1 MTTYS
6 GRGASYIPGREVV
19 NKEPPVSKYV
29 VEKLYRV
36 HRERVMRVEKT
47 VDTRIVIPDFLLNRE
62 WKKNSEKQKQKII
75 LQENQEI
82 YKRIAKLEDNEGHIA
97 KENREHIKR
106 MSSKLDYL
114 RKLKEHGR
122 LVNLIKIQKENEYML
137 KRLEKAKPQYT
148 LKKCKDWYKHH
159 ELFKLGRY
167 RSIACFQDS
176 QPLLTSFCM
185 LLGAPIPRQDIS
197 CTVSARCCRQVC
209 LHFQL

>member
-148 LKKCKDWYKHH
+148 LKKCKEWYKHH

-167 RSIACFQDS
+167 RHVIVLFLKRDLSLYE
-176 QPLLTSFCM
+176 LL
-185 LLGAPIPRQDIS
+185 
-197 CTVSARCCRQVC
+197 
-209 LHFQL
+209 